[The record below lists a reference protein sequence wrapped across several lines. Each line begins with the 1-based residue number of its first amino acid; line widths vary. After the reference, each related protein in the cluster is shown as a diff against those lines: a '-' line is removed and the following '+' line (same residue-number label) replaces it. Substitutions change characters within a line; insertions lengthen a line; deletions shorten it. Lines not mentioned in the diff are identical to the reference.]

1 MGLECWQGFDAR
13 HAVHTCPLR
22 RYGGLLARAPA
33 LPTDQCREV
42 VIARREVEREVEG
55 LRRLVVLT
63 PLELHA
69 DAPPPSHG

>member
-1 MGLECWQGFDAR
+1 MRGTPCTHAR
-13 HAVHTCPLR
+13 CADT
-22 RYGGLLARAPA
+22 GGRAPA